1 MKKRITALL
10 LALLCLGGTAACGQK
25 APAADTPDSSTEQ
38 PLDTQNKTETGGE
51 TAETPSGEANGTP
64 VSGEAAAAPNPA
76 DNTAAA
82 ERYVNNLPLESQVA
96 QMFFARCPETDA
108 ASLAG
113 QYDIGGY
120 ILFGRDFEGQTP
132 DSITA
137 TIQSYQDAAAT
148 PMLIGVDEEGGTVV
162 RISSNPNFR
171 AVKFHSPQALY
182 NEGGF
187 DLITS
192 DTKEKDE
199 LLASIGVNVNFAPV
213 CDVSTNPNDFINARA
228 FGKDASQT
236 SEYVRTVVKQMLAD
250 GTGMVLKHFPGYGN
264 NVDTHTGIAIDERSI
279 DSFRSSDFLPF
290 QAGIDAGAQSVLV
303 SHNVVNCMDSELPAS
318 LSPAVHEILR
328 DELGF
333 DGVIMTDDLIMEAIT
348 DYTGGESAAVL
359 AVQAGNDMLV
369 SSDFVTQYNAV
380 LNAVKDG
387 TISEERIRES
397 AVRVV
402 RWKMD
407 LGLMEAAH

>member
-10 LALLCLGGTAACGQK
+10 LMLLCLCSTAACGQDSASEMESVS
-25 APAADTPDSSTEQ
+25 APAEQQDGNSSSE
-38 PLDTQNKTETGGE
+38 
-51 TAETPSGEANGTP
+51 EASEP
-64 VSGEAAAAPNPA
+64 VEE

-82 ERYVNNLPLESQVA
+82 ELYVNNLPLEAQVA
-96 QMFFARCPETDA
+96 QMFFARCPEVDA
-108 ASLAG
+108 AALAG
-113 QYDIGGY
+113 EYSIGGY

-132 DSITA
+132 DSVTA
-137 TIQSYQDAAAT
+137 TIQSYQDAAET

-171 AVKFHSPQALY
+171 AVPFHSPQSLY

-213 CDVSTNPNDFINARA
+213 CDVSTDPNDFINARA

-236 SEYVRTVVKQMLAD
+236 SEYVRTVVEQMLSD
-250 GTGMVLKHFPGYGN
+250 NTGMVLKHFPGYGS
-264 NVDTHTGIAIDERSI
+264 NVDTHTGIAIDERPI
-279 DSFRSSDFLPF
+279 ETFRESDFLPF
-290 QAGIDAGAQSVLV
+290 EAGIDAGAQAVLV
-303 SHNVVNCMDSELPAS
+303 SHNIVQCMDGALPAS
-318 LSPAVHEILR
+318 LSPAVHDILR

-348 DYTGGESAAVL
+348 DYTGGENAAVL

-380 LNAVKDG
+380 LTAVQDG
-387 TISEERIRES
+387 TISEDRIRES
-397 AVRVV
+397 AIRVI

-407 LGLMEAAH
+407 LGLMEAAR